1 MADGWGDIALS
12 LMPDLG
18 LKADPEL
25 FSPVLSAPS
34 PAGVEA
40 MAPSAVSSS
49 DLFAS
54 EVSQPQS
61 RWSGFGDVAKAT
73 LPFVQIGTGLAG
85 AAGTIQG
92 IRQMAEQTNIAKS
105 AEQRQAGIAKE
116 AQAAAG
122 PVRAFG
128 EQQLTQAAQ
137 GQIDPAIE
145 KQIQLWI
152 QGAKQKAQD
161 FAARS
166 GQGDSQQLVDWLNWI
181 EEMGQAMRAQA
192 IQGEQGLGLQAE
204 GTAANILGVGAGAAG
219 GAGGAAAG
227 QQNSLAQL
235 IAAANQEL
243 SRISAGAS

>member
-1 MADGWGDIALS
+1 MGGDFGSLAEILS
-12 LMPDLG
+12 EGGETGGSLGGELARGGAFTPDIT
-18 LKADPEL
+18 PT
-25 FSPVLSAPS
+25 PTPQPS
-34 PAGVEA
+34 FW
-40 MAPSAVSSS
+40 SS
-49 DLFAS
+49 
-54 EVSQPQS
+54 
-61 RWSGFGDVAKAT
+61 FGDVAKAS
-73 LPFVQIGTGLAG
+73 LPFVQIGKEAIGAG
-85 AAGTIQG
+85 ASALG
-92 IRQMAEQTNIAKS
+92 IRQLAAQTDIAKS
-105 AEQRQAGIAKE
+105 AEQRQSGIAKE

-128 EQQLTQAAQ
+128 QQQLTQAAA

-166 GQGDSQQLVDWLNWI
+166 GQGDSQQLVDWLSWI
-181 EEMGQAMRAQA
+181 ESMGQAMRAQA

-235 IAAANQEL
+235 IAAANSEL
-243 SRISAGAS
+243 AKLSSGAS